1 MDYKEIDA
9 LALKA
14 KQGDTSAAALLERC
28 FRPLMLSA
36 AGFGKTENYSFED
49 SLQDARLA
57 FLEGIQAFDTAAGTG
72 FAAFIKPY
80 VYQKGQNRRRKCLRR
95 LARDV
100 PADAKAGNEDGE
112 TFISLLEDPGA
123 DIESGY
129 IHREE
134 LERLTAALKELT
146 PEERALLKAV
156 YGKNQSI
163 RGASQSLGVGYST
176 LQYRYSRILKRLKGQ
191 L

>member
-1 MDYKEIDA
+1 MFEEQRIDKIKKYLLEHRSADYKTLCEAVPASLSTVRRDVDKLAKEGFLEKKRGGIDVY
-9 LALKA
+9 KR
-14 KQGDTSAAALLERC
+14 Q
-28 FRPLMLSA
+28 
-36 AGFGKTENYSFED
+36 ED

-123 DIESGY
+123 DIELSL
-129 IHREE
+129 IH
-134 LERLTAALKELT
+134 
-146 PEERALLKAV
+146 
-156 YGKNQSI
+156 I
-163 RGASQSLGVGYST
+163 
-176 LQYRYSRILKRLKGQ
+176 
-191 L
+191 